1 MVCFGSGTAT
11 FDKRGTI
18 ESEIEER
25 CSIAPS
31 SAIHFKTNL
40 CDQETETTSMTM
52 TEMLPINIGGVYY
65 KLRRS
70 ESFILIL
77 INKLFLLRIWV

>member
-1 MVCFGSGTAT
+1 MTAEIT
-11 FDKRGTI
+11 QLDDYLLERGMSSLT
-18 ESEIEER
+18 
-25 CSIAPS
+25 SIAPS